1 MTAGPLALKL
11 LAVGIAGLAL
21 AGCSY
26 DYLHHGDTVSYHAGD
41 AVRANLEAETTNPS
55 RASIYSTAG
64 LGRNGNVIPPS
75 SAAASA
81 SGSSTAAAASATTPA
96 PAAN

>member
-1 MTAGPLALKL
+1 MTAGPLALKM
-11 LAVGIAGLAL
+11 LAAAIAGLAL

-26 DYLHHGDTVSYHAGD
+26 DYLDHGDTVSYHAGN
-41 AVRANLEAETTNPS
+41 AVRANIEAETTNPS

-64 LGRNGNVIPPS
+64 LGRNGNVIPPN

-81 SGSSTAAAASATTPA
+81 GGSPATAESAMA
-96 PAAN
+96 PAQASN